1 MFTEFV
7 AIDPLALLL
16 PTSVYLAIQEK
27 INPHQPV
34 ITVLT
39 EALKQVSPAEK
50 TAIQARIH
58 TLNTYTAAVQ
68 EALGGRAAAGSK
80 A

>member
-1 MFTEFV
+1 MISEFV

-34 ITVLT
+34 ISVLN
-39 EALKQVSPAEK
+39 EALKSLSPADK
-50 TAIQARIH
+50 ASIQARIH
-58 TLNTYTAAVQ
+58 TLNTYTGAVQ
-68 EALGGRAAAGSK
+68 EALGARTAGAKS
-80 A
+80 